1 MIPILTGKVKDG
13 KLKLDAPQNYLVE
26 LSKFEG
32 QRIELTIRK
41 ERHIRSL
48 SQNKYY
54 WGVIIEILSNNF
66 GYDKEEM
73 HEELKRKFNPKP
85 SKIDCDKTYGASTTK
100 MSVAEFGEYLEQV
113 ITWASVE
120 YGIIIPDSDGV
131 YIDG

>member
-1 MIPILTGKVKDG
+1 MIPILYGQVKDG
-13 KLKLDAPQNYLVE
+13 KLKLDVPQSYLVE

-48 SQNKYY
+48 NQNKYY

-85 SKIDCDKTYGASTTK
+85 SKIDYDKTYGASTAK
-100 MSVAEFGEYLEQV
+100 ISIVEFGEYLERKTV
-113 ITWASVE
+113 CR
-120 YGIIIPDSDGV
+120 SDNM
-131 YIDG
+131 